1 MSRYR
6 PLIVAVLFA
15 AIALTVIARLPH
27 RESSSTPKVAE
38 IPVADLTI
46 EVKDGT
52 VIPYAS
58 SVPKD
63 HLVRLV
69 VTNTGIRATDLKLVG
84 YENHVSIASLAPGE
98 RWTGE
103 FIADLPGDD
112 FAWMIGGQ
120 PAGRFGVTG
129 SHLVEGHR

>member
-1 MSRYR
+1 MNRYLT
-6 PLIVAVLFA
+6 LIVAVLLA
-15 AIALTVIARLPH
+15 AIALTVITRMPRRGA
-27 RESSSTPKVAE
+27 TVAPKVAE
-38 IPVADLTI
+38 IPVADLAI
-46 EVKDGT
+46 ELKDGA
-52 VIPYAS
+52 VIPFAS

-69 VTNTGIRATDLKLVG
+69 VTNTGTRAADLRLVG
-84 YENHVSIASLAPGE
+84 YENHVRIDSLAPGA

-120 PAGRFGVTG
+120 PAGRFGVAG